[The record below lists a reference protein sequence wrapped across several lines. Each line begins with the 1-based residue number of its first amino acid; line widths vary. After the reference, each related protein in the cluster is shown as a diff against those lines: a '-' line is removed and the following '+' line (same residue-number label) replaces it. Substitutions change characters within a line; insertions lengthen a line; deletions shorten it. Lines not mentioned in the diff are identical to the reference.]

1 MNGWGMVKKTEIFS
15 SDNSAV
21 IEDSI
26 NLFQKF
32 EKQKLFVIN
41 VSVFIAYCLEDHF
54 FHSQLQCKFFFCLQ
68 PMSMQKQMENCKV
81 QFTMLPSIMLLVH

>member
-1 MNGWGMVKKTEIFS
+1 MNGWGMVKNIEIFS

-32 EKQKLFVIN
+32 EKQKL
-41 VSVFIAYCLEDHF
+41 SV
-54 FHSQLQCKFFFCLQ
+54 
-68 PMSMQKQMENCKV
+68 M
-81 QFTMLPSIMLLVH
+81 